1 MSGNS
6 WDFFFPESDTLI
18 LPTNTCTRSQMPG
31 VVGDRDM
38 YWTPGSL
45 HAVQN
50 HPSHCPQVGSRYKPA
65 TFVFSDSST
74 AILDSLGSHR
84 LPPPTRQPQFSK
96 EALRKETANY

>member
-38 YWTPGSL
+38 
-45 HAVQN
+45 
-50 HPSHCPQVGSRYKPA
+50 
-65 TFVFSDSST
+65 
-74 AILDSLGSHR
+74 
-84 LPPPTRQPQFSK
+84 
-96 EALRKETANY
+96 